1 MTTIQTAAQI
11 AAETAALKQQ
21 TTEINRNCTALKA
34 RGSELAKTATAGAK
48 NTAVTKLGTAE
59 KAKATQALD
68 RNARAIRSEAVEQT
82 LADMRKTGALL
93 GVDSEVGR
101 MRVETEIG
109 RFSGES
115 DDDKVS
121 LLAGASRLDKLR
133 AQMKMSAYIQSLAN
147 PDAAANEEK
156 RQKQEALDQAL
167 SDGTLSQDKYDT
179 ARRGLGLVKRDGD
192 FMLDVNDKLLESAR
206 NGASKIQDILGTKMY
221 DFVADKFDKLG
232 LSFLN
237 NVAKMVTSA
246 ASAKLMETLLGN
258 SFMEGK
264 GGVGGWIGKAGSFL
278 SDLFSGGG
286 GISVGSS
293 FVSGGTALSFFPS
306 AKGNAFTNGMV
317 TSPVAF
323 PMGVMGEAGPEAIM
337 PLHRGADGSLGIRAA
352 FPNVGGDTN
361 PVAGGRCRQRLR
373 AGRQRQCLQR
383 IRGGRLAAVRPAD
396 RRIRHATGRSPH
408 VAIVSPG
415 RPGVASQQQPFSGGM
430 SMAIEVFNWSPR
442 INPQGRTKFRIL
454 TAQFGDGYSQRA
466 ADGINNK
473 VASWPLQF
481 SGSAAQIGPIVTFLD
496 RHEGHRGFQWQPP
509 LGEPGF
515 YTATEYDLT
524 ALGGEM
530 YSLAV
535 TFQQVFRS

>member
-21 TTEINRNCTALKA
+21 TTELNRNCTALKA

-167 SDGTLSQDKYDT
+167 NDGTLSQDKYDKE
-179 ARRGLGLVKRDGD
+179 RRGLGLVKRDGD

-286 GISVGSS
+286 D
-293 FVSGGTALSFFPS
+293 FRWQQLRLRR
-306 AKGNAFTNGMV
+306 NGAV
-317 TSPVAF
+317 ILPQRQGQRLHQRHGHESRRLPHGRHGRSRPRGHHAAASRRRRF
-323 PMGVMGEAGPEAIM
+323 ARHSRGLPERWRRYQ
-337 PLHRGADGSLGIRAA
+337 PRRGR
-352 FPNVGGDTN
+352 
-361 PVAGGRCRQRLR
+361 RCRQRLR

-383 IRGGRLAAVRPAD
+383 IRPGRLAAVRPAD
-396 RRIRHATGRSPH
+396 RRIRHAAGRSPH

-415 RPGVASQQQPFSGGM
+415 WPGVASQQQPFSGGM

-442 INPQGRTKFRIL
+442 PNPVGTLKDRTLRV
-454 TAQFGDGYSQRA
+454 QFGDGYEQEA
-466 ADGINNK
+466 ADGIH
-473 VASWPLQF
+473 AATQSWPLEF
-481 SGSAAQIGPIVTFLD
+481 VGREAYVRPILEFVK
-496 RHEGHRGFQWQPP
+496 RHAGYRAFFWTPPMGEQGYYKAREVRLRAMEGDMF
-509 LGEPGF
+509 
-515 YTATEYDLT
+515 
-524 ALGGEM
+524 ALSFTM
-530 YSLAV
+530 D
-535 TFQQVFRS
+535 QVFKP